1 MIDYKNQSMTKIKK
15 RAEHLLD
22 DPQLLIYAR
31 AANEDPE
38 SAHLQ
43 GREVSQAQ
51 WVSLK
56 LDIKRDKKLTRSL
69 EVEDISDLMPAFSG
83 QLVEDMQNLWSR
95 KEMTAF
101 APDGVCKYCEARG
114 ICRKGMW

>member
-1 MIDYKNQSMTKIKK
+1 
-15 RAEHLLD
+15 
-22 DPQLLIYAR
+22 LIYAR
-31 AANEDPE
+31 AANENPT

-43 GREVSQAQ
+43 NHQISHAQ
-51 WVSLK
+51 WTSLK
-56 LDIKRDKKLTRSL
+56 VDLKRDKKLLRSL
-69 EVEDISDLMPAFSG
+69 GVEGVPDLMPQFD
-83 QLVEDMQNLWSR
+83 QQITQDMQNLWSR